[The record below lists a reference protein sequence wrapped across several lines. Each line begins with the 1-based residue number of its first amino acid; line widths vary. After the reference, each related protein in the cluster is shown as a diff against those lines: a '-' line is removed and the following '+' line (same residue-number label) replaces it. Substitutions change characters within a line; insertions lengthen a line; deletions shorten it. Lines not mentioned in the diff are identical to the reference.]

1 MPLLIIVHMKYSVH
15 VLWYQYCLLDIST
28 TSNLVYVFTH
38 NSLVQLIQ
46 LNAISFV
53 YDGEQS
59 FLAVVS
65 ERMKRAPDLSLKKNG
80 C

>member
-1 MPLLIIVHMKYSVH
+1 MYSHIIV
-15 VLWYQYCLLDIST
+15 
-28 TSNLVYVFTH
+28 
-38 NSLVQLIQ
+38 LVQLIQ

-65 ERMKRAPDLSLKKNG
+65 ERMKRAPDLSLKKKWMLAVGKIGGNFFG
-80 C
+80 NLVLFWSNSG